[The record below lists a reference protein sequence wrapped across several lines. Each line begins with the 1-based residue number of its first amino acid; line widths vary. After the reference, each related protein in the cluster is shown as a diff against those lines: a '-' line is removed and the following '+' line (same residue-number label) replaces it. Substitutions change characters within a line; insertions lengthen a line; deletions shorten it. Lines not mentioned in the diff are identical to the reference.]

1 MRKQIFFFS
10 VGLILLALCSCDKSM
25 QNETETNATMAKAK
39 KRATARWQPS
49 ELGSWFVNP
58 ALDDEYQLS
67 EEEIVSELSS
77 YGFLDNEETMD
88 ITPIYFEDVI
98 PTFFKS
104 LIVEPESNEWYG
116 INVDEV
122 MNMYIEWP
130 SIAFY
135 IVNTSSE
142 KAFLT
147 TADRR
152 YACNLIH
159 YRTPSVL
166 YPEVVSAYEE
176 VVDMLYT
183 QGLGVSYN
191 KFDSLTFD
199 LIHDA
204 FGVPRQDDLFNLK
217 MYMSMFHM
225 QKWVDLGGGVTYC
238 DNIRLI
244 HQEDP
249 LLTEDYRWG
258 QCEIFGG
265 CDHNLASGSIALSIL
280 KILCLHNYSCRLEGE
295 DFDGAAYRDNRDMI
309 NYFAWRLY
317 DIIESAGQSR
327 SQQGLRILTDCGFRI
342 PMRDGYD
349 MQKVRLS
356 INDGKPAIIE
366 KTNGHWELID
376 GYQAFETTCDNF
388 AYLYSVDKN
397 ECKTFHAVWGSP
409 YPLYNVYC
417 YELY

>member
-1 MRKQIFFFS
+1 MKRRQTFCLYL
-10 VGLILLALCSCDKSM
+10 GLILLVLCSCDKSV
-25 QNETETNATMAKAK
+25 QNETETNATMAKVRR
-39 KRATARWQPS
+39 RATTMVQPS
-49 ELGSWFVNP
+49 DLGSWFVNP

-67 EEEIVSELSS
+67 EEEIVSELAS
-77 YGFLDNEETMD
+77 YGFLENDETMD

-104 LIVEPESNEWYG
+104 LIVEPESNAWYG

-135 IVNTSSE
+135 VINTSSE

-152 YACNLIH
+152 YSCNLIQ
-159 YRTPSVL
+159 YRTPSFLDIEALDV
-166 YPEVVSAYEE
+166 YEE
-176 VVDMLYT
+176 AIDTYYAN
-183 QGLGVSYN
+183 GDIWR
-191 KFDSLTFD
+191 KWDSLTIE

-204 FGVPRQDDLFNLK
+204 FGVPRYDEMFNLK

-225 QKWVDLGGGVTYC
+225 HKWVELGGGVTYC

-244 HQEDP
+244 HQVEP
-249 LLTEDYRWG
+249 LFTEDYRWG
-258 QCEIFGG
+258 QREIFGD

-280 KILCLHNYSCRLEGE
+280 KILCLHNYSCRLDGE
-295 DFDGAAYRDNRDMI
+295 DFDGATYRDNRDMI

-317 DIIESAGQSR
+317 DIIESAGESR
-327 SQQGLRILTDCGFRI
+327 SQQGLRILTDCGFYI

-349 MQKVRLS
+349 MQKIRLCV
-356 INDGKPAIIE
+356 DMGRLAIIE
-366 KTNGHWELID
+366 KPNGHWELID
-376 GYQAFETTCDNF
+376 GYQTFETTCDNL

-397 ECKTFHAVWGSP
+397 ECKTFHATWGYP

-417 YELY
+417 YEFY